1 MNELLELARA
11 YENVYDA
18 YFGPTKSFDTAP
30 DACDLAERLQTLCR
44 MIGQAGIN
52 SAPKVGDTVQVLH
65 SGSVFQYQVRRKIG
79 TAGKGYVVITCLE
92 TGWSARVPLVL
103 WERMCASGVLTYLWR
118 PA

>member
-18 YFGPTKSFDTAP
+18 YFGPTKSFNISP
-30 DACDLAERLQTLCR
+30 DACDLAERLQTICR
-44 MIGQAGIN
+44 MISQAGIN

-65 SGSVFQYQVRRKIG
+65 MGVVYQYQVRRVVGKSG
-79 TAGKGYVVITCLE
+79 TGRVIITCLE
-92 TGWSARVPLVL
+92 TGWPARVPLEL
-103 WERMCASGVLTYLWR
+103 WERMCASGVLSYLWR